1 MIMVIVRIRQEEL
14 HMTIADRQGDV
25 ILVHTDID
33 PEAYL
38 NKWHGQYNF
47 AAVAVKPIK
56 GRVVLAEGEVTGH
69 AHVMEPK
76 GVAFLKPPNMPQ
88 GHSVLVVAETTVQR
102 GDFIEGEVLGT
113 MPGGTVRFRQTDG
126 TVIRFNPADIEIM
139 KAGVKVKIAYS
150 PLKHDEHDAIPVG
163 RGVYTVIQ
171 HQTAESR
178 GRTLVN
184 D

>member
-1 MIMVIVRIRQEEL
+1 MDPSDVQPMVVVRMRQEEL
-14 HMTIADRQGDV
+14 HMAIADRQGDV
-25 ILVHTDID
+25 ILVHTDIN
-33 PEAYL
+33 PESVR
-38 NKWHGQYNF
+38 
-47 AAVAVKPIK
+47 AVNPIKPIK

-76 GVAFLKPPNMPQ
+76 GVTYLKPPNMPQ
-88 GHSVLVVAETTVQR
+88 GHSLLVVTETTVQR
-102 GDFIEGEVLGT
+102 GDFIEGEVLGK
-113 MPGGTVRFRQTDG
+113 MPGGTIRFRQTDG

-171 HQTAESR
+171 HQTAETR